1 MRRSPTR
8 GDRGS
13 ALVLSLAV
21 VAALGVTTSALLQ
34 ASGVALRRERSAWSS
49 LVSLSDA
56 QSVALV
62 LVHGL
67 TLQPTATCAV
77 LTARPRPALDNGSA
91 VTVSCSGGPPQSWS
105 VTVSAAHGPRR
116 SIVALVVRTGTD
128 GVPTVHSRSVV
139 TGPSPA
145 LTSAA

>member
-1 MRRSPTR
+1 MTRSPTR

-62 LVHGL
+62 LVHDL
-67 TLQPTATCAV
+67 TLQPAASCAV

-91 VTVSCSGGPPQSWS
+91 VTVSCSGGPPQPWS

-116 SIVALVVRTGTD
+116 SIVALVIRTGTD
-128 GVPTVHSRSVV
+128 GVPRVHSRSVV